1 MFHPIQQTGRFLLHC
16 NRDVRRMPLIAEQSL
31 TTSRMPEMTNMP
43 FDFNAFVDAGKKA
56 WAPAVKLNELSLAGL
71 ERIARQQYAF
81 AGEWLEFSLQQLQLA
96 STARDINELTARQI
110 ELSTQF
116 AERATQRTQDLFK
129 LSSEH
134 QAQMTKWF
142 DQTVSESAKVAK

>member
-1 MFHPIQQTGRFLLHC
+1 
-16 NRDVRRMPLIAEQSL
+16 
-31 TTSRMPEMTNMP
+31 MTNP
-43 FDFNAFVDAGKKA
+43 TFDFNAFVDAGKKA
-56 WAPAVKLNELSLAGL
+56 WAPAVKLNELSLAGI

-96 STARDINELTARQI
+96 STARDLNELTARQI

-134 QAQMTKWF
+134 QAQLTKWF
-142 DQTVSESAKVAK
+142 DQTVSESAKVAKKAA